1 MTTRRL
7 LYLNTHCLSAYAWR
21 QGKLLPEGRFEGDSE
36 SLANFAEYLQQQRN
50 SQFSLLANVAEEG
63 HVLETIPYLQGKDRQ
78 TLIAR
83 KIGQHFLGTPLAA
96 TVSLGY
102 EKAKRKNEKL
112 LISALTNPAYFA
124 PWLTRINAAEVP
136 LAGIYSIAQLGGQLL
151 KKLGYGKPR
160 GLLLT
165 VQDHSIRESFIVDGQ
180 ALFSRMAPL
189 TDSSI
194 AGIASSLA
202 VEASKLQQYL
212 IGQRQVGRDE
222 ILPVFIVAHPQALSA
237 IQATCPDN
245 GQLTYT
251 LIDSHTAAQKLRR
264 HTPPADSRSEHLF
277 LHLLSTA
284 PPKEQFAGESY
295 RHDFRLSQIRQGIIA
310 VSLLTVLASAL
321 FSAKEIYQAYA
332 LREESRALSVS
343 EADLSWRYRE
353 ISATFPQLGI
363 DNETLRRV
371 TTRYSDLIRQQRQL
385 GPAYRVVSLALNEV
399 PNISLDSIEWKI
411 GRSGQS
417 TVGPAVVSMA
427 AAIAGTEEVTTVR
440 GNIRPERNAT
450 TRQTLATFEKFV
462 ERLRGDPANKVSV
475 LQQPFDMESGR
486 ALRGGDNEDENSLP
500 RQFVVEVSRNI
511 AP

>member
-1 MTTRRL
+1 MTARRL
-7 LYLNTHCLSAYAWR
+7 LYLNTHRLLAYDWR
-21 QGKLLPEGRFEGDSE
+21 QGKLLPEGCFEADRQG
-36 SLANFAEYLQQQRN
+36 LADFAEYLQQQRN

-78 TLIAR
+78 TLITR

-112 LISALTNPAYFA
+112 LISALTNPAHFA

-136 LAGIYSIAQLGGQLL
+136 LAGIYSVAQLGGQLL
-151 KKLGYGKPR
+151 KKLGHGNPR
-160 GLLLT
+160 CLLLT

-212 IGQRQVGRDE
+212 IGQRQVGQNE
-222 ILPVFIVAHPQALSA
+222 ILQVFIVAHPQALSA

-245 GQLTYT
+245 GQLTFT
-251 LIDSHTAAQKLRR
+251 LIDSHVAAQKLGL
-264 HTPPADSRSEHLF
+264 HTPPDDSHSEHLF
-277 LHLLSTA
+277 LHLLSTT
-284 PPKEQFAGESY
+284 PPKEQFAGEAY
-295 RHDFRLSQIRQGIIA
+295 RHDFRLSQTRQGIIA
-310 VSLLTVLASAL
+310 LGLLAVLASAL

-332 LREESRALSVS
+332 LREETRALTVS
-343 EADLSWRYRE
+343 EADLNWRYRE

-371 TTRYSDLIRQQRQL
+371 TTHYSDLIRQQRQL
-385 GPAYRVVSLALNEV
+385 GPAYRVVSRALNEV
-399 PNISLDSIEWKI
+399 PNISLDSIEWII

-417 TVGPAVVSMA
+417 TVGPAVISMA
-427 AAIAGTEEVTTVR
+427 AALVGTEEVTAVR

-450 TRQTLATFEKFV
+450 TRQTLVTFEQFV
-462 ERLRGDPANKVSV
+462 ERLRSDPANKVSV

-486 ALRGGDNEDENSLP
+486 ALRGSGDEDESNLP
-500 RQFVVEVSRNI
+500 RQFVVEISRNI